1 MKCIYLYRHDDVR
14 HTIEEKKM
22 QHVCAVGSDSTYK
35 IHVPFHGPSSSG
47 ARVTREN
54 LKPECFSCTLD
65 SGCGGIHLVYFSLGT
80 ASLWSV
86 VSPLARTHRH
96 LRFHKAGA
104 PHPRPQEGRPPPAH
118 GPRLAPCVSR
128 GVPTRRA
135 APRAAETRFL
145 WLGPRVHVA
154 SMSVSIANLPGSN
167 QGRIRDHLPSPPRGR
182 SPAGGPGSST
192 ATRTLPEAA
201 PTGARAA
208 AGSGAGAAAPAPF
221 GSGRRHGRSSLPEP
235 AGRERGR
242 PGPGGSEAPAA
253 AAFPARKP
261 LQGRRQGWAE
271 GEAAGQ
277 CRGNTVPPESER

>member
-118 GPRLAPCVSR
+118 GPRLAPCR
-128 GVPTRRA
+128 LT
-135 APRAAETRFL
+135 
-145 WLGPRVHVA
+145 
-154 SMSVSIANLPGSN
+154 GSS
-167 QGRIRDHLPSPPRGR
+167 H
-182 SPAGGPGSST
+182 APGSST
-192 ATRTLPEAA
+192 RGRNPLPLARSTRPRRKHECLHRKPPRLEPGAHPRPPTLPAA
-201 PTGARAA
+201 GPKPCGRPRVLDRHPDPSRGGSYRRTGGGGFRSRRRRSSSFWKRTAARKVFTPRTGGARAGA
-208 AGSGAGAAAPAPF
+208 AGA
-221 GSGRRHGRSSLPEP
+221 RRQRGPRSSSLPSPEAI
-235 AGRERGR
+235 AGAKARVGGR
-242 PGPGGSEAPAA
+242 RSGGSVS
-253 AAFPARKP
+253 R
-261 LQGRRQGWAE
+261 
-271 GEAAGQ
+271 
-277 CRGNTVPPESER
+277 